1 MSLPERQNRL
11 QRRESLFVTSKKS
24 LRKGW
29 AGEGM
34 QKHEANGKAD
44 IDGYRKLVAGAVDL
58 EVGELTGAKRDDP
71 NVAIRRKIAA
81 YIVHQDR
88 MPLGDVAGILDESES
103 FVRYSIDDIER
114 RISNYLAFKLSVDR
128 MLGTYARACIEAGK
142 VSDVRVDGIR
152 LRIASRVGMTVTEL
166 VAPQNKLTW
175 RNCPEVWREQC
186 RARCIRILSAAE
198 VAEVMFKGEQWVL
211 SAKGYVE
218 RNLRRG
224 DRGLKDF
231 VAKTTAACAVE
242 DSAGHRGIEI
252 LGVANP
258 LTAL

>member
-1 MSLPERQNRL
+1 
-11 QRRESLFVTSKKS
+11 
-24 LRKGW
+24 
-29 AGEGM
+29 M

-166 VAPQNKLTW
+166 VALESNNDSEIVQKVAAYMLLSHD
-175 RNCPEVWREQC
+175 R
-186 RARCIRILSAAE
+186 LSAAE

-218 RNLRRG
+218 RDLRRG
-224 DRGLKDF
+224 DQGLRISSRKRRRP
-231 VAKTTAACAVE
+231 VQSRTAQ
-242 DSAGHRGIEI
+242 GIGGSKFLESRI
-252 LGVANP
+252 R
-258 LTAL
+258 